1 MGTPYHSAPPSSGK
15 VVTAKPTT
23 TTTDFRT
30 LARKTN
36 EQVARQP
43 SYEFGGGRVKKY
55 QPRDHEN
62 D

>member
-1 MGTPYHSAPPSSGK
+1 MGTPYRPAPPSSGK
-15 VVTAKPTT
+15 VVTAKPTFT
-23 TTTDFRT
+23 QIDMRT

-36 EQVARQP
+36 ESAAKQP
-43 SYEFGGGRVKKY
+43 SYEFGGGRVRKY